1 MGSKAMSRGQGG
13 KKSNPG
19 DSGEREAKTGCAG
32 LEGQSLENKMLGETE
47 STWFLP
53 ILRSCLR
60 VRQRMNSHSGGVCT
74 CCVSRSLQHVGGCVF
89 TGRCLS
95 SEGKSAL

>member
-47 STWFLP
+47 STRFY
-53 ILRSCLR
+53 
-60 VRQRMNSHSGGVCT
+60 QYYGAAYG
-74 CCVSRSLQHVGGCVF
+74 
-89 TGRCLS
+89 
-95 SEGKSAL
+95 